1 MISLKNKV
9 AIVTGAARGIGQS
22 IAIELARFGANVVV
36 SDVLPGNITVN
47 KIKKLRRKAIFVKT
61 DVSNKQEVSA
71 LINNTIKKFKR
82 IDILVNNAGVFRSSL
97 IENLSEQDWI
107 KTMDINL
114 KGYFLCA
121 QAVIKHMMK
130 KRQGVIINIASV
142 AGLVGYPQAEAYCA
156 SKGGIILFTKSLAAD
171 LGKYGI
177 RVNAIC
183 PGVIET
189 AMTQDILSDKKTKQ
203 GMLAKI
209 PLSRIGKPR
218 DIAGCAVFIASDLS
232 SYITGTTLVVD
243 GGWTCAL

>member
-183 PGVIET
+183 PRG
-189 AMTQDILSDKKTKQ
+189 
-203 GMLAKI
+203 
-209 PLSRIGKPR
+209 
-218 DIAGCAVFIASDLS
+218 
-232 SYITGTTLVVD
+232 Y
-243 GGWTCAL
+243 

>member
-36 SDVLPGNITVN
+36 SDILPGNTTVN

-61 DVSNKQEVSA
+61 DISNKQEVSV
-71 LINNTIKKFKR
+71 LINKTIKEFKK
-82 IDILVNNAGVFRSSL
+82 IDILVNNAGVFRPSL

-142 AGLVGYPQAEAYCA
+142 AGLVGYPQAGAYCA

-189 AMTQDILSDKKTKQ
+189 AMTQDILSDKKIKR

-232 SYITGTTLVVD
+232 SYITGTTLVAD